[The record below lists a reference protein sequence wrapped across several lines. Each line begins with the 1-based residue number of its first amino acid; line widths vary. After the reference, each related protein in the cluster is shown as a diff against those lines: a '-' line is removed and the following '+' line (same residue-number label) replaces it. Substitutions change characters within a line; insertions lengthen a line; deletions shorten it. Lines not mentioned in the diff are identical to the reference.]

1 MSCTLIS
8 TEQIRVM
15 LSAGLDH
22 SILDDSTGVAPAD
35 SFVAWATPDGLVRI
49 LSKCDVNEIGQML
62 LDANTDSVSRR
73 YGDDLVPAVY
83 THARPRKRGWTPQ
96 AVLNACASYDYNT
109 SEVAGG
115 ALNEARLM
123 VDGLRRAM
131 VSLIPSVDQCDVW
144 TIEEDTDPRGED
156 S

>member
-22 SILDDSTGVAPAD
+22 SILDDSAGVAPAD
-35 SFVAWATPDGLVRI
+35 SYVAWTTPDGLVRI
-49 LSKCDVNEIGQML
+49 LSECDVNEIGQML
-62 LDANTDSVSRR
+62 LDANTDSVNRR
-73 YGDDLVPAVY
+73 YGDDLTPETY

-96 AVLNACASYDYNT
+96 AVLKACASYDCNT
-109 SEVAGG
+109 SEMTGG
-115 ALNEARLM
+115 ALSEARLM

-131 VSLIPSVDQCDVW
+131 VSLIPSVDQCEVW
-144 TIEEDTDPRGED
+144 IIDEDTDPRGD
-156 S
+156 DF